1 MASWWSGTQ
10 QQYKTYIEQ
19 WVKFCGERKI
29 NCHSPQ
35 IGEALDFLAGLY
47 DKNLSYSTL
56 NTARSA
62 LSSIL
67 HMDNCRNFGSH
78 PLTVRFM
85 KGIFEKKKKRTPH
98 PRYNK
103 LWDVS
108 LVLNYLTTLNPIEK
122 LTLKDLTLKLLMLLL
137 LVTGQRGQSIHLLNI
152 VTMHLGDTSCVFNL
166 TSHTKTS
173 KPGQPTSTITIQEFK
188 QDCRIC
194 PIKTLREYLKRTDTI
209 RSDEQ
214 QLFISFVKPHK
225 SVSRDTISRDTIS
238 RWAKIVLQ
246 RSGIDTE
253 LFTSHSTRAAS
264 VSKAKQ
270 KDVPLDE
277 ILSQAGW
284 STAGTFKKFYDKPIV
299 ARNDSMAFAILR
311 N

>member
-1 MASWWSGTQ
+1 
-10 QQYKTYIEQ
+10 
-19 WVKFCGERKI
+19 
-29 NCHSPQ
+29 
-35 IGEALDFLAGLY
+35 
-47 DKNLSYSTL
+47 
-56 NTARSA
+56 
-62 LSSIL
+62 
-67 HMDNCRNFGSH
+67 
-78 PLTVRFM
+78 
-85 KGIFEKKKKRTPH
+85 
-98 PRYNK
+98 
-103 LWDVS
+103 
-108 LVLNYLTTLNPIEK
+108 
-122 LTLKDLTLKLLMLLL
+122 MLLL
-137 LVTGQRGQSIHLLNI
+137 LVTGQGGQSIHLLNI

-166 TSHTKTS
+166 TIHTKTS
-173 KPGQPTSTITIQEFK
+173 KPGQPASTITIQEFK

-209 RSDEQ
+209 RGDEQ
-214 QLFISFVKPHK
+214 HLFISFVKPHK
-225 SVSRDTISRDTIS
+225 SVSRDTIS

-270 KDVPLDE
+270 KAVPLDE

-299 ARNDSMAFAILR
+299 ARNDSMASAILR